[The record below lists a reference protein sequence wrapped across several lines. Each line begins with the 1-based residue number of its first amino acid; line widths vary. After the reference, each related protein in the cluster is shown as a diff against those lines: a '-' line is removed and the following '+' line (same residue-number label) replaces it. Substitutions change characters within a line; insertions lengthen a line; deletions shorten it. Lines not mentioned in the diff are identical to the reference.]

1 MNCRKIGVL
10 CHTEGCTRGKPSV
23 SMLKNNEGISG
34 HLQRIFIY
42 GDELQESGRVNSFLE
57 FLTTRINPFTGKP
70 YELGARSLYR
80 YIGGEQHFP
89 VDLLPA
95 LVSWSLDEKLMT
107 AYNMFPAP
115 SDLDRLQAKFDEKER
130 QIKEDAEELKRIKAL
145 LKKQ

>member
-1 MNCRKIGVL
+1 MQK
-10 CHTEGCTRGKPSV
+10 GKTLAQ
-23 SMLKNNEGISG
+23 LKNNEGISG

-107 AYNMFPAP
+107 AFNIYPAP
-115 SDLDRLQAKFDEKER
+115 SDMERLQAKIDEKEK
-130 QIKEDAEELKRIKAL
+130 QIKKEAENLKLMKAL
-145 LKKQ
+145 IKKK

>member
-1 MNCRKIGVL
+1 M
-10 CHTEGCTRGKPSV
+10 SQ
-23 SMLKNNEGISG
+23 LKNSEGITG

-42 GDELQESGRVNSFLE
+42 GDEIQESHRVNSFLE
-57 FLTTRINPFTGKP
+57 YLTTKINPFTSKP

-107 AYNMFPAP
+107 AFNIYPAP
-115 SDLDRLQAKFDEKER
+115 SDMDRLNAKIEEKEKR
-130 QIKEDAEELKRIKAL
+130 IKEEAEELKRLKAL
-145 LKKQ
+145 ARKK